1 MFSTDIA
8 TFFCSECIQG
18 MATWDFI
25 IWTGIAAFGTLFSLR
40 KCHRLFKRSRL
51 IEDMPTSRI
60 RSASQG
66 YSELIG
72 IAELQGNPRLA
83 PLTNTLCLWWRYS
96 IERYQRSG
104 KSSHWITVEKRSSE
118 HPFHLKD
125 STGLCQIDPVGA
137 EISCRHQRTWHGS
150 TRRPTGN
157 IPGLKNTSEKNM
169 LDITSTPISIGGLAF
184 GRRYR
189 YTEHIIL
196 EGDPLYTLGHFESD
210 ATGIR
215 TLHPKQL
222 IGNILSEWKQDFPTL
237 LEQFDRDGN
246 GELDLE
252 EWKLVRQAA
261 SEEANSRQLSQAGE
275 PVEHLLSK
283 PPHEGL
289 PFIISSTEQTQL
301 SSRFR
306 RHAFFYAIGF
316 LLAGSL
322 SCWLIT
328 SRFF

>member
-1 MFSTDIA
+1 MISTDIA
-8 TFFCSECIQG
+8 SLFCSECIQS
-18 MATWDFI
+18 MPTWDFI
-25 IWTGIAAFGTLFSLR
+25 IWIGLAGFGTFFSLR

-72 IAELQGNPRLA
+72 VAELQGNPRLA
-83 PLTNTLCLWWRYS
+83 PLTNTLCLWWRYT
-96 IERYQRSG
+96 IEKYQSSG
-104 KSSHWITVEKRSSE
+104 KSNHWVTVEKRSSE
-118 HPFHLKD
+118 QPFHLKD
-125 STGLCQIDPVGA
+125 STGLCQIDPSGA
-137 EISCRHQRTWHGS
+137 EISCRHQRIWHGS
-150 TRRPTGN
+150 TRRPTGS
-157 IPGLKNTSEKNM
+157 IPDITNTSSKDM
-169 LDITSTPISIGGLAF
+169 ISMASTRISIGGLTF

-189 YTEHIIL
+189 YTEHVIL

-210 ATGIR
+210 ATGKR

-237 LEQFDRDGN
+237 LEQFDRDGD

-261 SEEANSRQLSQAGE
+261 SEEANTRQLTQANE

-283 PPHEGL
+283 PTHEGL

-301 SSRFR
+301 SRRFR
-306 RHAFFYAIGF
+306 RNSFFYAIGF

-322 SCWLIT
+322 SCWLLT